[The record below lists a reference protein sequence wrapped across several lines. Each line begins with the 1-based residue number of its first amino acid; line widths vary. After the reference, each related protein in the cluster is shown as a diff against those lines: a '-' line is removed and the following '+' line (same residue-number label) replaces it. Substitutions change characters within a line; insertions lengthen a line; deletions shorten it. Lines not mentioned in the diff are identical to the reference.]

1 MAKSFVMS
9 GKAQVFDMQGKF
21 LGTVELASGAS
32 LKEIVA
38 AKFQRSGRYLLR
50 QDGAVKVVSVEKR

>member
-1 MAKSFVMS
+1 MAKSFVMA

-21 LGTVELASGAS
+21 LGTVDLASGTS
-32 LKEIVA
+32 LKEIVS

-50 QDGAVKVVSVEKR
+50 QDAAVKIVSVEKR

>member
-1 MAKSFVMS
+1 MVKSFVMA

-21 LGTVELASGAS
+21 LGSVELKSGAS

-38 AKFQRSGRYLLR
+38 DKFQRSGRYLLR
-50 QDGAVKVVSVEKR
+50 QGAAVKVISVEKR